1 MTTTAYCFDLDGTVT
16 RDELLPIIAS
26 EVGLSEEIG
35 FLTRLTIQ
43 GQIPFEM
50 SFRLRCRLLSDIP
63 IETVAEIV
71 NQVPLDEKIAEFI
84 QKNSESC
91 YIVTGNLDVW
101 IEKIVEKLG
110 CGFFSSEAGRS
121 ADGKLG
127 PLTKILRK
135 SEAIREIRP
144 KYDRLVSIGEGFNDL
159 PMFQEAD
166 IRIAYG
172 GVHTP
177 APELVDL
184 SDYITS
190 NGSALCRLLKTLS

>member
-1 MTTTAYCFDLDGTVT
+1 MINTAYCFDLDGTVT
-16 RDELLPIIAS
+16 RDELLPVIAS
-26 EVGLSEEIG
+26 EVGLAEEIG

-63 IETVAEIV
+63 IHTVAEIV
-71 NQVPLDEKIAEFI
+71 DQVPLDEEIVSFI
-84 QKNSESC
+84 KRNSESC

-101 IEKIVEKLG
+101 IQKIISKLG
-110 CGFFSSEAGRS
+110 CGFFSSEAERRS
-121 ADGKLG
+121 DGKLG

-135 SEAIREIRP
+135 SDAIRELRP
-144 KYDRLVSIGEGFNDL
+144 KFDRLVSIGEGFNDL

-166 IRIAYG
+166 VRIAYG

-177 APELVDL
+177 AQDLVEV
-184 SDYITS
+184 SDYIVS
-190 NGSALCRLLKTLS
+190 DGNALCRLLKTL

>member
-1 MTTTAYCFDLDGTVT
+1 MTNTAYCFDLDGTVT

-63 IETVAEIV
+63 IETVAGIV
-71 NQVPLDEKIAEFI
+71 YQVPLDENIADFI

-101 IEKIVEKLG
+101 IEKIIEKLG
-110 CGFFSSEAGRS
+110 CGFFSSEAARR

-135 SEAIREIRP
+135 SQAIRELRP

-177 APELVDL
+177 AQELVEM
-184 SDYITS
+184 SDYITY